1 MPTAQ
6 SKRNR
11 FLFLLKTPFLSE
23 SQTIFFPIDGS
34 YLVTRKPLLLTNI
47 NRQNRGLR
55 SLVLLSLF
63 YVSLSKNTLFS
74 YPSVPR
80 SFTPFVPESECKITT
95 FIRYKPNFQQTFF
108 ELFFRHEYTRL
119 TNTPLDKQKKHTPF
133 IHYRTT
139 HAQKTLF
146 IVLHHAQVQHIN
158 GFYSFPETPMYN
170 AGSPRIQYKESSDAM

>member
-1 MPTAQ
+1 MPIAQ

-108 ELFFRHEYTRL
+108 ELFFRHERTQL
-119 TNTPLDKQKKHTPF
+119 TNTPLDKQKKSHISYTIAQLTPRKHASAPASHTSAAHEKP
-133 IHYRTT
+133 TD
-139 HAQKTLF
+139 
-146 IVLHHAQVQHIN
+146 
-158 GFYSFPETPMYN
+158 SM
-170 AGSPRIQYKESSDAM
+170 

>member
-108 ELFFRHEYTRL
+108 ELFFRYEHTRL
-119 TNTPLDKQKKHTPF
+119 TNTPLDKQKKYTPF

-139 HAQKTLF
+139 HAQKTRLCSC
-146 IVLHHAQVQHIN
+146 ITHKCC
-158 GFYSFPETPMYN
+158 P
-170 AGSPRIQYKESSDAM
+170 